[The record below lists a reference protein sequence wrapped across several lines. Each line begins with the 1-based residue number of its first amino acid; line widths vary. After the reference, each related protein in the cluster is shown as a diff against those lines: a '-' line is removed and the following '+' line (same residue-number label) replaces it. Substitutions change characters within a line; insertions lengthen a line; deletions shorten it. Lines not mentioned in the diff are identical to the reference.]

1 MKVGIPKEIKN
12 NEYRV
17 GMTPAGVEALVAAG
31 HEVFVQKSAGEGT
44 RIPDED
50 YVRAGAEILPAAK
63 DVFDA
68 ADMIVKVKEPLEP
81 EFPLFHRG
89 QILFTY
95 LHLAGDRELTDR
107 VLGLGIVGIAYETME
122 REDGTLPLLV
132 PMSEVAGRLATVEG
146 AKYLQRTFGG
156 RGIFLGGVPGVLP
169 AKVLVLGGGVVG
181 RHAAMMALGLGADV
195 TLMTRNVNRL
205 RDLDVTLHGRFK
217 TLKMS
222 PWNLREA
229 LKDADLVV
237 GAVLVT
243 GARTP
248 WLIRREDLKLMKKGA
263 VIVDVSI
270 DQGGCCETSRPTT
283 HAEPVY
289 EVDGVIH
296 YCVANMPGCVP
307 LTSTY
312 ALTNETAPYA
322 LEIAEKGWKQA
333 CRDNYTIRTGLN
345 VVGDKLTCKAVAE
358 AFEMPYT
365 PPEELLG

>member
-1 MKVGIPKEIKN
+1 VKVGIPKEIKN

-50 YVRAGAEILPAAK
+50 YVKAGAEILPAAR

-107 VLGLGIVGIAYETME
+107 VLELGIVGIAYETME

-156 RGIFLGGVPGVLP
+156 RGIFLGSGDPPSFQDRAEQERQYRPVRRPADAGRPPVPGGTGDRLLDP
-169 AKVLVLGGGVVG
+169 AG
-181 RHAAMMALGLGADV
+181 RRREEKAPDVCPAALGLRV
-195 TLMTRNVNRL
+195 
-205 RDLDVTLHGRFK
+205 HG
-217 TLKMS
+217 
-222 PWNLREA
+222 
-229 LKDADLVV
+229 
-237 GAVLVT
+237 
-243 GARTP
+243 
-248 WLIRREDLKLMKKGA
+248 
-263 VIVDVSI
+263 
-270 DQGGCCETSRPTT
+270 
-283 HAEPVY
+283 
-289 EVDGVIH
+289 
-296 YCVANMPGCVP
+296 
-307 LTSTY
+307 
-312 ALTNETAPYA
+312 
-322 LEIAEKGWKQA
+322 
-333 CRDNYTIRTGLN
+333 
-345 VVGDKLTCKAVAE
+345 
-358 AFEMPYT
+358 
-365 PPEELLG
+365 LL